1 MSQNKLENGIQR
13 LISAFEKKASA
24 SSASTE
30 MKIAFLTDK
39 MREINEKLAS
49 DVKKEA
55 KLTKKVDGVGTK
67 AENDDMKRLVFRFN
81 DKKTGKTKC
90 AAFVEIADTAERRR
104 VGLSKRASMDEMGG
118 MFFDC
123 KGPFWMKDV
132 NFPLDLCYLDEK
144 GAITEK
150 IAMAEDKEGTTLYP
164 RTKEASVHAI
174 ELPAGFCD
182 KHGLKIGDY
191 ITVEGKVR

>member
-1 MSQNKLENGIQR
+1 MSQNSLRKGLSEVVSSLEKR
-13 LISAFEKKASA
+13 AEASRG
-24 SSASTE
+24 
-30 MKIAFLTDK
+30 MKIAYLTDRL
-39 MREINEKLAS
+39 REINEKMAS
-49 DVKKEA
+49 DAEKGA
-55 KLTKKVDGVGTK
+55 KMTKKVDAVGEK
-67 AENDDMKRLVFRFN
+67 VDDREMKRLAFRFR
-81 DKKTGKTKC
+81 DGKTSRTKC

-104 VGLSKRASMDEMGG
+104 VGLSKRASMDDMGG

-132 NFPLDLCYLDEK
+132 NFPLDLCYLDEH

-150 IAMAEDKEGTTLYP
+150 IAMAKDVDGTKLYP

-182 KHGLKIGDY
+182 RFGLKVGDY
-191 ITVEGKVR
+191 ITVEGKVRK